1 MNVTIS
7 DVMVPRPM
15 TTTPHQT
22 VAHVRS
28 VMLEHGV
35 SAMPVVDGD
44 GVPVGIVT
52 STDLMQDHPEGTP
65 VSTFMTDRVYSVPR
79 YDGPHIAARIM
90 RNHKIHHVVVTEEH
104 RLVGI
109 LSSFDLLALVEDH
122 RFQMKQGPTPSSKGS
137 KRQ

>member
-15 TTTPHQT
+15 TATPHQT

-35 SAMPVVDGD
+35 SAMPIVDGE
-44 GVPVGIVT
+44 GKPVGVVT
-52 STDLMQDHPEGTP
+52 STDLMQGHPDGSP
-65 VSTFMTDRVYSVPR
+65 VSSFMTEHVYTVPR
-79 YDGPHIAARIM
+79 YDGPHVAARIM
-90 RNHKIHHVVVTEEH
+90 RNHQIHHVLVTEGH
-104 RLVGI
+104 LLVGI
-109 LSSFDLLALVEDH
+109 VSSFDLLALIEDH
-122 RFQMKQGPTPSSKGS
+122 RFQMKQGPTPSSKGA